1 MEDNENLYFGLEWTT
16 FEELVTKAYTIAK
29 QTTTDE

>member
-1 MEDNENLYFGLEWTT
+1 MEDKENLYFGLEWTT

-29 QTTTDE
+29 QTNMDE